1 MSIRARDSQENVP
14 TAFRKAL
21 RLFHEFMVFEG
32 IGILNAVYVFPISE
46 CCEFFDDA
54 ESRCFSISAK
64 Q

>member
-1 MSIRARDSQENVP
+1 
-14 TAFRKAL
+14 L

-54 ESRCFSISAK
+54 ESRCFSINAK